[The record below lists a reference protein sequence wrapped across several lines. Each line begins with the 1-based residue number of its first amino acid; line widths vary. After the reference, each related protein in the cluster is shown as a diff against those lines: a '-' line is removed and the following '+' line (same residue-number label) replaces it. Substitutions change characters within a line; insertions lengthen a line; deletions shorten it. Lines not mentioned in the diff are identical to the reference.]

1 MTTPEFIAWPKI
13 SLLANEHMTIT
24 EKIDGTNACIQIIKN
39 EFDQYSIYAQS
50 RTRLITPAN
59 DNYGFA
65 KWVNTHFHS
74 LVPDLGE
81 GVHFGEWWGQGIQ
94 RNYGMTEKRFSLFNT
109 FRWDAARGHFKTPGL
124 DVVPLLHEGPRFC
137 PDTIDGVHEQLIR
150 GGSRAAHGFMK
161 PEGVVVYLAE
171 ARVSYKIT
179 DAAAGP
185 SKPRLETE

>member
-1 MTTPEFIAWPKI
+1 MTDVEFIAWPKI
-13 SLLANEHMTIT
+13 SRLASEHMTIS

-74 LVPDLGE
+74 LVPDLGD

-124 DVVPLLHEGPRFC
+124 DVVPLLHEGPL
-137 PDTIDGVHEQLIR
+137 DTKDIERAHCLLMHE
-150 GGSRAAHGFMK
+150 GSAAAPGWMK
-161 PEGVVVYLAE
+161 PEGIVVWLAN
-171 ARVSYKIT
+171 ARISYKIT
-179 DAAAGP
+179 DAVAGP
-185 SKPRLETE
+185 GKHA